1 MHSRPHYKEYAMKAL
16 FVFSLTLAFS
26 MITLPVAAQ
35 EDFSDVEFEVTQVSG
50 NVWALISGRGGNIG
64 VSSGPDGV
72 LMIDDQF
79 APLADKIRAALQKA
93 GTSSDIK
100 FLLNT
105 HFHGDH
111 TGGNIEFGEEATI
124 IAHTNVRER
133 LAAPGDATAQA
144 LPVITFDEALSI
156 HFNGEEI
163 RAFHIPNGHTDGDAA
178 IHFTGSNVLH
188 MGDAFFSG
196 LFPFVDIASGGSIEG
211 VERGVSD
218 ILQHISEDI
227 SIIPGHGPLST
238 VEDLELY
245 HRMLLET
252 VAMVEQKMERGL
264 SIEQIQDEGV
274 AEEWSE
280 WGTGF
285 VSTDRWLDTL
295 YRSLSGSS
303 DGDYVEH
310 GHETTNS
317 SSQNREKRSG
327 RQKGTG
333 THPN

>member
-1 MHSRPHYKEYAMKAL
+1 MKAL
-16 FVFSLTLAFS
+16 FIFSLMFAFS
-26 MITLPVAAQ
+26 LPTLPVTAQ

-50 NVWALISGRGGNIG
+50 TVWVLISGRGGNIG

-133 LAAPGDATAQA
+133 LAAPGDATARA
-144 LPVITFDEALSI
+144 LPVITFDDALSI

-163 RAFHIPNGHTDGDAA
+163 RAFHIPDAHTDGDAV
-178 IHFTGSNVLH
+178 IYFMGSNVLH
-188 MGDAFFSG
+188 MGDNFFSG
-196 LFPFVDIASGGSIEG
+196 LFPFVDIASGGSIAG

-218 ILQHISEDI
+218 ILQHVPENI

-252 VAMVEQKMERGL
+252 VAMVKQKMERGL

-274 AEEWSE
+274 GEEWSE

-285 VSTDRWLDTL
+285 VSTDRWLDTI
-295 YRSLSGSS
+295 YQDLSGSS
-303 DGDYVEH
+303 NGDYIEH
-310 GHETTNS
+310 GHEPAHS
-317 SSQNREKRSG
+317 SSQNREKRPG

-333 THPN
+333 VHSH